1 MCGRILP
8 TTDQKDVSKFS
19 NVTIKWTLLPLHQ
32 EKANWLTLYYQVSE
46 NQIIQPIWDDINGI
60 TKFGKQKFNNALF
73 INVFQNNQV
82 TLNIEKI
89 EDSMTIYLTVV
100 FINKKGEIQG
110 GPMYSKTK
118 IVVFGKII
126 VHFPLFNSSAHQ
138 ECKFVQAMK
147 RIE

>member
-1 MCGRILP
+1 MISC
-8 TTDQKDVSKFS
+8 SKYS
-19 NVTIKWTLLPLHQ
+19 NVTIKWKLIPLHQ
-32 EKANWLTLYYQVSE
+32 EKADWLTLYYQANE
-46 NQIIQPIWDDINGI
+46 NHIIRPIWDDINGV
-60 TKFGKQKFNNALF
+60 TKFGTQKFNDALS
-73 INVFQNNQV
+73 INVVKSTQV
-82 TLNIEKI
+82 TLKIQKI
-89 EDSMTIYLTVV
+89 EETMTIYLTVV